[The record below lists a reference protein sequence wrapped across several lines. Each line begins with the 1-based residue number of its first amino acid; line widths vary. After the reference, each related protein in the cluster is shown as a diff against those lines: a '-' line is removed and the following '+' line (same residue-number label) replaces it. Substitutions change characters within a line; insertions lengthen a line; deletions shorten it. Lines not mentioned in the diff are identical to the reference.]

1 MLKIARKHGA
11 VLNREGSETEAYV
24 SLAKPSIDTQL
35 NELMLEQYAKTNY
48 DIRKEIK
55 KFWDFMK
62 DVQEIRQGVK
72 LARQKSAS

>member
-1 MLKIARKHGA
+1 
-11 VLNREGSETEAYV
+11 
-24 SLAKPSIDTQL
+24 
-35 NELMLEQYAKTNY
+35 MLEQYAKTNY